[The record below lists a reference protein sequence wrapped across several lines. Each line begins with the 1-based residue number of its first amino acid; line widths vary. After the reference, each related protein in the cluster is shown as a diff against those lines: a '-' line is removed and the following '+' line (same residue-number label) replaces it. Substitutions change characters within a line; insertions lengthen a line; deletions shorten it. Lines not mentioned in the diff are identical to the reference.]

1 MRVRYFLVHET
12 QQSRIVSVQSQAQL
26 DPDLKQGRTQSLSLH
41 FFCPKPPRVGQTL
54 GDDAG

>member
-1 MRVRYFLVHET
+1 MKVRYFLLHEM
-12 QQSRIVSVQSQAQL
+12 QQSRIVSVQAQAQL

-54 GDDAG
+54 GNDVG